1 MAILAQNPS
10 LRREVFFLDATL
22 TDIATLTSS
31 LPANAGVY
39 LIDPLQDG
47 LEQIALVLQG
57 RSGIDAI
64 HLFSHGSASSLLLGS
79 TTLSSLT
86 INGYAATLAQ
96 IGSSLSPTGDIL
108 LYGCNVGAGA
118 EGQAF
123 VEWVARLTQADVAA
137 SDDVTGSAALGG
149 DWVLEVQSGDV
160 DAAAVSMEAY
170 AGVLENIAPTFTAL
184 STAVNTTNEDSTVLI
199 TFAELATQGDE
210 ADADGTVDAFVVKAL
225 SSGKLR
231 IGTAAA
237 SATNWNAT
245 THNTIDATHN
255 AWWTPA
261 LNANG
266 SLDAF
271 TVVAKDN
278 SGVESATAVQ
288 ATVSVTAVNDLPVIG
303 RSLFLSMAAKVDY
316 TVGDAPVSVIFA
328 DVNGD
333 SKADLVVVNEGSDN
347 VSVLLNNGDSTFA
360 PKVDYAVGDAPR
372 SVTALEVN
380 GDGKLDLVVANWNSD
395 TVSVL
400 LNSDYG
406 TFGAIVDYV
415 TGDQPCAVISAD
427 VNGDRKADLV
437 VVNYYSATVSVLMN
451 NADGT
456 FAAKVDYAT
465 GAAPG
470 SIVSAD
476 VDGDGKLD
484 LAVANWGSNS
494 VSVLIN
500 NGNGTFAE
508 QVDYTTGIDPWSVA
522 STDVNGDGKLDL
534 VVANWYSDSVSVLMN
549 NGDGTFAAKE
559 DYAVGDAPRSVTT
572 VDVNGDG
579 KADLVV
585 ANEYSDKLS
594 LLINRGDGTFLAAV
608 DYAAG
613 DAPKSVAGRDLEGDG
628 KLDIVVANY
637 NSDSVSVL
645 INTSQAAAVA
655 TPFIEQTPVRI
666 SNDIIITDID
676 GNASWNGGSLKLQIT
691 ANAEAADSL
700 SLATANPGSNGIW
713 LDVAAGNKLMAGA
726 THIGTASSSSVSN
739 GAALTLTFNTS
750 ATNLLVQDVARAIIF
765 NNSSNTPGTA
775 ERTVTFTATDCAG
788 AAETLAQHITVNS
801 VNELPTLTAFSAAI
815 DTMAEDRTVE
825 ITFAELAAK
834 GDEAD
839 SDGSVTAFVVKHL
852 NSGILKIGA
861 NATVATPFDGW
872 LNNTIDT
879 TNNAYW
885 TPAHKVSGTLNAFTT
900 VARDNSVSESTTA
913 VQATVT
919 TTAVHD
925 APVLLRPLSF
935 AARTDYGVP
944 LNAYYGS
951 VLTAITSENVNGDG
965 TADLVVLD
973 DYYNGSWCL
982 SYASVFLN
990 NGNGAF
996 SRNASYL
1003 TVSNSRANTESV
1015 LLTDVNDG
1023 GGKYDIVAVNHGT
1036 DTIAVLINNGDGS
1049 FSERVEYAVGDGPYA
1064 ACSADINGDG
1074 YTDVMVVNEF
1084 SNTVSVLMN
1093 KGDGTL
1099 AAKVD
1104 YATGDSPRSVL
1115 NMDINNDGKADLVVA
1130 NANSN
1135 TVSMWLNKG
1144 DGTFLPRTDYV
1155 TDDTPRA
1162 LTVVDVNSDGL
1173 MDLVVANQRN
1183 DTVSVFMNNG
1193 NGGFLPKVNYVVGD
1207 GPYAVTSA
1215 DLNGDGYA
1223 DLAATNYYSNTI
1235 SVLLN
1240 RGDGTFAAKVDFVV
1254 GDRPVSITSADMNG
1268 DGLADLAVVNQGSNN
1283 FSVLLSTL
1291 TSATQ
1296 FTEQTPVAVCDD
1308 LVLLSPEGDASL
1320 NGGSL
1325 TVQISTNANAD
1336 DSLVLATSN
1345 LGGSGIWLDIA
1356 NGNKLMAS
1364 NVAIGLADAASAS
1377 DDTSWTFT
1385 FNASATNELVQ
1396 SVARAVTFVNNSN
1409 NPSALDRT
1417 VTLTATDS
1425 LGATTSI
1432 GQIIKVTPVI
1442 DVPTFTAFSNPVD
1455 ATTEDNAVEVTFAE
1469 LLAKGDEAGEDGTVT
1484 AFVVKAVSSGSL
1496 KIGADAAT
1504 ATAWNASNNA
1514 IVDATH
1520 RAWWAPAADANGTL
1534 NAFTAVARDNGGT
1547 ESVNPIQATINV
1559 DSVNDVPEIT
1569 IPSTTTFAP
1578 PTPVAVVPNIVLSD
1592 RDGDASWNAGTLKLH
1607 MSANANAADSL
1618 TLATVNPGGTGIW
1631 LNTTGNKLMAGT
1643 TEIGAADAAAGS
1655 HSAAWTLTFNANA
1668 TTALVQQVA
1677 REVTF
1682 SSSATPVAGE
1692 RTITVTLTDNAGAS
1706 ATLLQKVNELPV
1718 LTAFTA
1724 PVEATTEEIE
1734 VEITFAELTAK
1745 GNESDDDGSVT
1756 GFVVKTVGNGTLRLG
1771 TDVISATPF
1780 TWGSNNTINA
1790 THHAYWT
1797 PAHNANGTLNAF
1809 TMVAQDSSGTESATA
1824 LAAQVS
1830 VAAVNDAPL
1839 LQRLQAL
1846 SFATKVD
1853 YVVVRNPVSIV
1864 SSDPNSTGKADLI
1877 VGSNYC
1883 EYDYYD
1889 YRNNIA
1895 VLRNQGEGIFAA
1907 STYYATSAN
1916 PNSATSADFNGDGN
1930 PDLAVA
1936 NYGSSTVSVMIGS
1949 WASRIDYP
1957 AGDGA
1962 RWITGGDFNG
1972 DGKLDLAT
1980 VNYGAASLSVL
1991 INKGDGTFATKVD
2004 YTVGSA
2010 PQGVISI
2017 DVNGDGK
2024 LDLIAVNCDSD
2035 TISVLKN
2042 RGDGTFEQKV
2052 DYAVGDQPKQVS
2064 SADFNGEGALDLVVT
2079 NYESDTVTVLM
2090 NNGSGTFIVDK
2101 TYVTGDAP
2109 LGVVAS
2115 DLNGDGH
2122 ADLAVA
2128 NALTDNL
2135 SVLLNNGNGSFAP
2148 KNDYT
2153 AGDGPWGIT
2162 SADMNHDGKLDLA
2175 VANQLG
2181 NTVSVFLNTSQ
2192 ALATR
2197 FMEQTPVTICNDIA
2211 VSDPEGD
2218 ASWNGGVL
2226 KVQITGNAAVDDAL
2240 SIATSN
2246 LGGNAVWLDVA
2257 SGNKLMAG
2265 TTHIGTA
2272 SAASASNGAAWT
2284 FTFNS
2289 SATGLVVQSVA
2300 RALIFNNSSDT
2311 PGAAERTITFT
2322 ATDNAGASASL
2333 AQPISVTL
2341 VNKIPTMTAFTAP
2354 VDTTSEES
2362 VVCITTLDLAA
2373 KGDEADRDGFVDAYV
2388 IKSLSSG
2395 TLRIGADAASA
2406 RAWSAVTNNT
2416 IDATHHAWWTPDA
2429 NSNGTLNAFTAVA
2442 RDNDG
2447 GTSTTAVQATVM
2459 VASVNDLPVVTRS
2472 LVPSFAA
2479 KVDYATGSHPYA
2491 VISRDS
2497 GGNGKADLWVANYD
2511 STNVSLLLNKGDSTF
2526 APAINTATGNG
2537 SRAMTSADFN
2547 GDGVTDLAVANYTAN
2562 TISVLSGG
2570 MNAKVDVATGTRPT
2584 SIVSADM
2591 NHDGLIDLVTANQDN
2606 DTVSLLLNKGDGTFA
2621 AKVDFTTGNTPQSV
2635 IAVDV
2640 NNDGWSDLVTANQ
2653 GQNTI
2658 SVLINKG
2665 KSTFETKVDYAT
2677 GGTPQALTT
2686 GDFNGDGRM
2695 DLAVTNTGDDSL
2707 SILLNNGNGV
2717 FAVNSIY
2724 AAGDA
2729 PLSITSAD
2737 INGDGKADLAVANY
2751 NSDTVSVFVNNGDG
2765 TFAAKTDFTTGDM
2778 PTSITAT
2785 DINGDGKVDLA
2796 ITNYNVSTVS
2806 VLINTSKA
2814 VEQTSFARKTAVSV
2828 ASDMVITDAD
2838 GNAGWNGGTLKAQI
2852 TANAE
2857 AVDSLNVRTTNPGG
2871 SGIWLNTASGNK
2883 LMAGNTEI
2891 GSANAGAATNA
2902 DLWTFTFNSRATGDM
2917 VQSVARALTFTSNSE
2932 ATDTADRTIT
2942 ITATD
2947 NSGQSGIAVLHHS
2960 DAVLDSEFGTDT
2972 GDVIAPMLDNF
2983 VQSDAH
2989 LGIAVD
2995 SNLELIFNE
3004 AIQHGSGL
3012 IAIHRDSVTGSVVE
3026 SFDAA
3031 TSADIAIAGNKL
3043 TINPAADLDSGTH
3056 YFVTFDT
3063 TAINDMSGNSYAG
3076 NDICHVK
3083 TEIPD
3088 AAYHNLTGGVTFWK
3102 NNAAVSDVTTTLT
3115 SQQATQLVEL
3125 RNIHFAADGS
3135 RTLEIWATSPSTTV
3149 NSLQLEFVLP
3159 AGSKASWQSG
3169 TALPADWTLLANTER
3184 AGQFILGGMS
3194 TTAMPTGG
3202 IKLGTL
3208 ALTATTNPEHDEL
3221 LLSKGFIGHDIVPGF
3236 GVWPESVTSTQPGL
3250 YEHLD
3255 TLQGDY
3261 TLTGAKITGRA
3272 ESNAINAN
3280 DALAALKMA
3289 VAINPNADGSSV
3301 SPYQFLA
3308 ADVNKDGIIRS
3319 TDALNIL
3326 KMAVKLSSAPVSE
3339 WLFVSESTASAIMD
3353 RNMVDWSHVI
3363 PTVTLDHDVELDLIG
3378 IVKGDV
3384 DGSWVA

>member
-1 MAILAQNPS
+1 MATLASTSS
-10 LRREVFFLDATL
+10 LRRSVFFLDATL
-22 TDIATLTSS
+22 SDLLTLTSS
-31 LPANAGVY
+31 LSANAEVY
-39 LIDPLQDG
+39 LIDATQDG
-47 LEQIALVLQG
+47 LEQIALALQG
-57 RSGIDAI
+57 RTDIDALHI
-64 HLFSHGSASSLLLGS
+64 YSHGSAGSLLLGS
-79 TTLSSLT
+79 TTLSIEN
-86 INGYAATLAQ
+86 INSYAATLSQ
-96 IGSSLSPTGDIL
+96 IGASLSPTGDIL
-108 LYGCNVGAGA
+108 LYGCNIGAGDV
-118 EGQAF
+118 GQAF
-123 VEWVARLTQADVAA
+123 VESVARLTQADVAA

-149 DWVLEVQSGDV
+149 DWVLEVQSGNV

-170 AGVLENIAPTFTAL
+170 AGVLANSAPTMFTPLAL
-184 STAVNTTNEDSTVLI
+184 SFGTKADYAV
-199 TFAELATQGDE
+199 
-210 ADADGTVDAFVVKAL
+210 
-225 SSGKLR
+225 
-231 IGTAAA
+231 GTAP
-237 SATNWNAT
+237 S
-245 THNTIDATHN
+245 
-255 AWWTPA
+255 
-261 LNANG
+261 
-266 SLDAF
+266 
-271 TVVAKDN
+271 
-278 SGVESATAVQ
+278 
-288 ATVSVTAVNDLPVIG
+288 
-303 RSLFLSMAAKVDY
+303 SMI
-316 TVGDAPVSVIFA
+316 SA

-333 SKADLVVVNEGSDN
+333 TKPDVVVANESGN
-347 VSVLLNNGDSTFA
+347 TVSVLLNNG
-360 PKVDYAVGDAPR
+360 
-372 SVTALEVN
+372 
-380 GDGKLDLVVANWNSD
+380 
-395 TVSVL
+395 
-400 LNSDYG
+400 
-406 TFGAIVDYV
+406 
-415 TGDQPCAVISAD
+415 
-427 VNGDRKADLV
+427 
-437 VVNYYSATVSVLMN
+437 
-451 NADGT
+451 DGT
-456 FAAKVDYAT
+456 FAAKVDYTTGVAPQALTTADFNGDGKLDIAVADKSDKKVAVLLNAGNGTFATKVEYGVTGQPTALVAADVNGDGKSDLLVTNDNDANTLSVLLGVGDGTFADKVDYAT
-465 GAAPG
+465 GAAPR
-470 SIVSAD
+470 
-476 VDGDGKLD
+476 
-484 LAVANWGSNS
+484 AVA
-494 VSVLIN
+494 
-500 NGNGTFAE
+500 TA
-508 QVDYTTGIDPWSVA
+508 
-522 STDVNGDGKLDL
+522 DVNGDGKLDVVTANWGSNNVSVL
-534 VVANWYSDSVSVLMN
+534 LGVGDGTFAAKVDYNLAPEAIDPCSLSLADANGDGKRDIMVANWYTNSVSVLMN
-549 NGDGTFAAKE
+549 NGDGTFADEVNYSA
-559 DYAVGDAPRSVTT
+559 GTAPRSVTSADLNGDNKPDMLVANESSNNLSVLLNKGDGT
-572 VDVNGDG
+572 FAEQKIYPLGTAPRAVIAVDVNGDG
-579 KADLVV
+579 KSDVLAVNKTDNKLVV
-585 ANEYSDKLS
+585 MLNSSA
-594 LLINRGDGTFLAAV
+594 
-608 DYAAG
+608 
-613 DAPKSVAGRDLEGDG
+613 SVA
-628 KLDIVVANY
+628 A
-637 NSDSVSVL
+637 
-645 INTSQAAAVA
+645 TSF
-655 TPFIEQTPVRI
+655 TEQTPVAVVSDI
-666 SNDIIITDID
+666 VLNDAD

-691 ANAEAADSL
+691 ANAEATDSL

-726 THIGTASSSSVSN
+726 THIGTASAASASN
-739 GAALTLTFNTS
+739 SAAWTLTFNAS
-750 ATNLLVQDVARAIIF
+750 ATNLLVQDVARAITF
-765 NNSSNTPGTA
+765 NNSSNNPSEL
-775 ERTVTFTATDCAG
+775 ERTVTFTATDSAG
-788 AAETLAQHITVNS
+788 AAATLAQHITVAGI
-801 VNELPTLTAFSAAI
+801 NELPTLTAFSAAI
-815 DTMAEDRTVE
+815 DTTTEDNPVE

-839 SDGSVTAFVVKHL
+839 VDGTVTGFVVKSL
-852 NSGILKIGA
+852 NGGTLKIGA
-861 NATVATPFDGW
+861 NAAIATPFDGW
-872 LNNTIDT
+872 RNNTIDA

-885 TPAHKVSGTLNAFTT
+885 TPAHNVSGTLNAFTA
-900 VARDNSVSESTTA
+900 VARDNNGGESTTA

-925 APVLLRPLSF
+925 APVMLRPLSF
-935 AARTDYGVP
+935 AAKTDYGVH
-944 LNAYYGS
+944 S
-951 VLTAITSENVNGDG
+951 DTFAITSANVNSDG
-965 TADLVVLD
+965 SAELVVT
-973 DYYNGSWCL
+973 
-982 SYASVFLN
+982 SYFLTSNHNYFSTVFVN
-990 NGNGAF
+990 NGNGGF
-996 SRNASYL
+996 TFNAKYH
-1003 TVSNSRANTESV
+1003 TQNVNTGADPWSV
-1015 LLTDVNDG
+1015 ITADVNG
-1023 GGKYDIVAVNHGT
+1023 GGKADIIAINHGT
-1036 DTIAVLINNGDGS
+1036 DDIAVFINKGDGS
-1049 FSERVEYAVGDGPYA
+1049 FAERVIYAVGNGPSA
-1064 ACSADINGDG
+1064 ASSADINGDG
-1074 YTDVMVVNEF
+1074 YADVMVANEF
-1084 SNTVSVLMN
+1084 GNTVSVLMN

-1104 YATGDSPRSVL
+1104 YTTGDSPRSVL
-1115 NMDINNDGKADLVVA
+1115 TMDINNDGKADLVVA
-1130 NANSN
+1130 NTNSN

-1144 DGTFLPRTDYV
+1144 DGTFAPRADYV
-1155 TDDTPRA
+1155 TDDSPCA
-1162 LTVVDVNSDGL
+1162 AIIDVNRDGL
-1173 MDLVVANQRN
+1173 MDLVVANRGS

-1193 NGGFLPKVNYVVGD
+1193 DGSFLPRVNYLVGG
-1207 GPYAVTSA
+1207 GPYAITSA
-1215 DLNGDGYA
+1215 DINGDGFA
-1223 DLAATNYYSNTI
+1223 DLATANYDSGTV
-1235 SVLLN
+1235 SALMN
-1240 RGDGTFAAKVDFVV
+1240 RGDGTFAAKVDVVV
-1254 GDRPVSITSADMNG
+1254 GGKLVSITSADMNG
-1268 DGLADLAVVNQGSNN
+1268 DGLADLAVVSDTENR
-1283 FSVLLSTL
+1283 FSVLLSTSR

-1296 FTEQTPVAVCDD
+1296 FTEQTPVAVCGD
-1308 LVLLSPEGDASL
+1308 LVLLAPESDAGW

-1325 TVQISTNANAD
+1325 KVQISANPNAD
-1336 DSLVLATSN
+1336 DSLTLATAN
-1345 LGGSGIWLDIA
+1345 LGGSGIWLDAA
-1356 NGNKLMAS
+1356 NANKLMAS
-1364 NVAIGLADAASAS
+1364 TVEIGSADAASAS
-1377 DDTSWTFT
+1377 NGAAWTFT
-1385 FNASATNELVQ
+1385 FNTSATNELVQ

-1409 NPSALDRT
+1409 NPLALDRT

-1469 LLAKGDEAGEDGTVT
+1469 LLAKGDEADEDGTVT

-1496 KIGADAAT
+1496 KIGADAVT

-1547 ESVNPIQATINV
+1547 ESVTAIQATINV

-1592 RDGDASWNAGTLKLH
+1592 RDGDASWNAGTLKLQ

-1655 HSAAWTLTFNANA
+1655 NSAAWTLTFNANA

-1692 RTITVTLTDNAGAS
+1692 RTITITLTDNAGAS

-1724 PVEATTEEIE
+1724 PVEATTEEVE

-1756 GFVVKTVGNGTLRLG
+1756 GFVVKTVGNGTLRIG
-1771 TDVISATPF
+1771 TDVINAKPF
-1780 TWGSNNTINA
+1780 TWGTNNTINA

-1809 TMVAQDSSGTESATA
+1809 TVVAQDSSGTESATA

-1839 LQRLQAL
+1839 LQRPQVL
-1846 SFATKVD
+1846 SFAAKVD
-1853 YVVVRNPVSIV
+1853 NPVGADPVSIV
-1864 SSDPNSTGKADLI
+1864 SSDPNGTGNADLI
-1877 VGSNYC
+1877 IADASTNSNSV
-1883 EYDYYD
+1883 
-1889 YRNNIA
+1889 A
-1895 VLRNQGEGIFAA
+1895 VLRNHGDGTFAA
-1907 STYYATSAN
+1907 SAYYATGSSPYSAI
-1916 PNSATSADFNGDGN
+1916 SADFNGDGN

-1949 WASRIDYP
+1949 WASRTDYQT
-1957 AGDGA
+1957 GGNTI
-1962 RWITGGDFNG
+1962 WITSGDFNG
-1972 DGKLDLAT
+1972 DGKLDLAAT
-1980 VNYGAASLSVL
+1980 NYSATTLSVL
-1991 INKGDGTFATKVD
+1991 MNKGDGTFATKVD
-2004 YTVGSA
+2004 YTIGSA
-2010 PQGVISI
+2010 PYGVISV

-2024 LDLIAVNCDSD
+2024 LDLIAVNHDSD

-2042 RGDGTFEQKV
+2042 KGDGTFAAKV
-2052 DYAVGDQPKQVS
+2052 DYTVGDQPHQVS
-2064 SADFNGEGALDLVVT
+2064 SADFNGDGALDLAVT
-2079 NYESDTVTVLM
+2079 NYESDTVTVLK
-2090 NNGSGTFIVDK
+2090 NDGSGTFTFDK

-2115 DLNGDGH
+2115 DLNGDGY
-2122 ADLAVA
+2122 ADLSVA
-2128 NALTDNL
+2128 NAKSDNL
-2135 SVLLNNGNGSFAP
+2135 SVLLNNGNGSFAA
-2148 KNDYT
+2148 KIDYT
-2153 AGDGPWGIT
+2153 AGDWPWGIT
-2162 SADMNHDGKLDLA
+2162 SADMNRDGKLDLA
-2175 VANQLG
+2175 VANHLG

-2192 ALATR
+2192 AVATR
-2197 FMEQTPVTICNDIA
+2197 FMEQTPVTICNDIV

-2257 SGNKLMAG
+2257 NGNKLMVG

-2272 SAASASNGAAWT
+2272 SAASAGNGAAWT

-2311 PGAAERTITFT
+2311 PGAAVRTITFT

-2341 VNKIPTMTAFTAP
+2341 VNKIPTMSVFSAP

-2511 STNVSLLLNKGDSTF
+2511 GTNVSLLLNKGDSTF
-2526 APAINTATGNG
+2526 APAINTATGSG
-2537 SRAMTSADFN
+2537 SRSMTSADFN

-2591 NHDGLIDLVTANQDN
+2591 NHDGFIDLVTANQDN

-2621 AKVDFTTGNTPQSV
+2621 AKVDFTTGDAPQSV
-2635 IAVDV
+2635 VAVDV
-2640 NNDGWSDLVTANQ
+2640 NNDGWSDLVTANS
-2653 GQNTI
+2653 GGNNV

-2665 KSTFETKVDYAT
+2665 NSTFEAKVDSPT
-2677 GGTPQALTT
+2677 GGAPQALTT
-2686 GDFNGDGRM
+2686 ADFNGDGRM
-2695 DLAVTNTGDDSL
+2695 DLAVANKGDGTL
-2707 SILLNNGNGV
+2707 SVLLNSGNGV
-2717 FAVNSIY
+2717 FTVKGIY
-2724 AAGDA
+2724 TAGSQPFA
-2729 PLSITSAD
+2729 ITTAD
-2737 INGDGKADLAVANY
+2737 ISGDGKADIAVANY
-2751 NSDTVSVFVNNGDG
+2751 NSKTVSVFVNNGDG
-2765 TFAAKTDFTTGDM
+2765 TFAAKTDFTTGEL

-2785 DINGDGKVDLA
+2785 DINGDGNVDLA
-2796 ITNYNVSTVS
+2796 VTNYNNSTVS

-2828 ASDMVITDAD
+2828 ASDIVITDAD
-2838 GNAGWNGGTLKAQI
+2838 GSAGWNGGTLKAQI

-2857 AVDSLNVRTTNPGG
+2857 AADSLNLLTTNPGG

-2917 VQSVARALTFTSNSE
+2917 VQSVARALTFTSNSD

-3004 AIQHGSGL
+3004 AIQRGSGL

-3043 TINPAADLDSGTH
+3043 TINPAAELDNGTH

-3063 TAINDMSGNSYAG
+3063 TAINDMANNSYAG

-3083 TEIPD
+3083 TEIPG
-3088 AAYHNLTGGVTFWK
+3088 AEYHNLTGGVTFWK
-3102 NNAAVSDVTTTLT
+3102 NDAAVSNVTTTLT

-3125 RNIHFAADGS
+3125 RNIQLAADGS

-3159 AGSKASWQSG
+3159 TGSRASWQSG
-3169 TALPADWTLLANTER
+3169 ATLPAEWTLLANTER
-3184 AGQFILGGMS
+3184 AGQFILGGMG
-3194 TTAMPTGG
+3194 TTALLSGSL
-3202 IKLGTL
+3202 KLGTL

-3221 LLSKGFIGHDIVPGF
+3221 LLSKGFIGHDTVPGF
-3236 GVWPESVTSTQPGL
+3236 GVWPESVTSTQLGL
-3250 YEHLD
+3250 YEHLE
-3255 TLQGDY
+3255 TLQGTY
-3261 TLTGAKITGRA
+3261 TITGTKAGGTA
-3272 ESNAINAN
+3272 ERNAVDAN

-3289 VAINPNADGSSV
+3289 VSLNPNDDGSDVLS
-3301 SPYQFLA
+3301 YQFLA
-3308 ADVNKDGIIRS
+3308 ADINHDGKIRA

-3326 KMAVKLSSAPVSE
+3326 KMAVKLTSAPASE
-3339 WLFVSESTASAIMD
+3339 WIFTTENDAESATMD
-3353 RNMVDWSHVI
+3353 RSNVDWSHVI
-3363 PTVTLDHDVELDLIG
+3363 PTVNLDNDVSLDLIG

-3384 DGSWVA
+3384 DGSWVG